1 MRMARQLCLEYPG
14 ALYHLT
20 ARGNDQ
26 QTIYHDE
33 TDRQHFLKLFGHEI
47 PQQRRRCYAYCLMGN
62 EAPRS
67 SLLRLRSHFGYEGR
81 KLRGILRNSPKPLP
95 SFAKATEGSA
105 FLFG

>member
-1 MRMARQLCLEYPG
+1 VEYPG